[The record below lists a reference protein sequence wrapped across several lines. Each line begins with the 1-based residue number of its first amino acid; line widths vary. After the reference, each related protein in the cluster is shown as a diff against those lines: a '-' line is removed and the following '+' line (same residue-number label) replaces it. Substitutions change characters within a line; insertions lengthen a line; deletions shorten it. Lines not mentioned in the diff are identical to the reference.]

1 MKKLVRRRR
10 VQPEPESTG
19 DLMASLL
26 SRLGGSGRGLEYR
39 VFSAYTEV
47 AGDVLRSRTRPDGFR
62 EGTLFIRVASAALA
76 HELTLLR
83 EDLLVRVN
91 AVLGSAVVKSLRTR
105 VGPLP
110 PADPLA

>member
-1 MKKLVRRRR
+1 
-10 VQPEPESTG
+10 
-19 DLMASLL
+19 MASMLA
-26 SRLGGSGRGLEYR
+26 RLGGNGRGLEYR

-47 AGDVLRSRTRPDGFR
+47 AGDVLRTRTRPDSFR

-83 EDLLVRVN
+83 EELLVRLN
-91 AVLGSAVVKSLRTR
+91 AALGSGVVKTLRTR